1 MARITKE
8 PEVRRDELLDV
19 ALALCTTVGFDAMS
33 VEQITTAAGVAKGT
47 FYHYFTSKQD
57 LMWQLVDRF
66 GDDLFG
72 HLEDQMVSATGTAL
86 ERMKALLAASA
97 SWKMRQIDSAMSYLP
112 FLYKEDNYAL
122 RHKLYST
129 WLERTRPLLL
139 AIVEQGIADG
149 TFDTLDAD
157 GATSVILGLWFD
169 AANRLWERAIAASD
183 EDGFVAALVG
193 GTAAIW
199 QAQERILGVPAGSLR
214 VDVDPSMLRGLRAPF
229 LEQVHGAHN
238 APRTA

>member
-1 MARITKE
+1 VARVTKE

-19 ALALCTTVGFDAMS
+19 ALGLCTTVGFDAMS

-57 LMWQLVDRF
+57 LMWQLVNRF
-66 GDDLFG
+66 GDELFS
-72 HLEDQMVSATGTAL
+72 HLEERMANASGTAL
-86 ERMKALLAASA
+86 DRMKALLAASA

-122 RHKLYST
+122 RHKLFSM
-129 WLERTRPLLL
+129 WLERTRPLLFR
-139 AIVEQGIADG
+139 IIQQGTEDG
-149 TFDTLDAD
+149 TFDVTDVD

-169 AANRLWERAIAASD
+169 SANRLWERAIAAPD
-183 EDGFVAALVG
+183 DDGFVAALVS
-193 GTAAIW
+193 GTRGIW
-199 QAQERILGVPAGSLR
+199 QAQERILGVAPGTLQ
-214 VDVDPSMLRGLRAPF
+214 VDVDPAMLRGLRAPF
-229 LEQVHGAHN
+229 LEQVYGAHN